1 MKLTKTL
8 QNYELIWSH
17 TSLLKFVF
25 SLSYL
30 AQSFN
35 PSFLFSRRH
44 NSSLLTLK
52 RSFKGVTSSPFHPK
66 LNPYLKV
73 QTSLIIDLIFGLK
86 FLFSLFVSM
95 RKEAKMPPWSYFLS
109 SRNFTLIKAGHGRVV
124 KTKYTVKMQFV
135 RTVPRIKMLYI
146 GTVPTT
152 KIQPIMTV

>member
-1 MKLTKTL
+1 MEVEWRWVRGGVCQGSFDSFLEVEFELVPYLEQMKFLCIEITLLRLKRSYISTKKHFRTM
-8 QNYELIWSH
+8 N

-35 PSFLFSRRH
+35 PSFLFSGRH

-95 RKEAKMPPWSYFLS
+95 RKEAKMPP
-109 SRNFTLIKAGHGRVV
+109 
-124 KTKYTVKMQFV
+124 
-135 RTVPRIKMLYI
+135 
-146 GTVPTT
+146 
-152 KIQPIMTV
+152 